1 MRTRPCKVCKISLKS
16 SELLIP
22 FPFAYRKIIVVCS
35 SPDCGWGRYLPDLS
49 EALLND
55 CCAEF
60 REHCIGSHDLK
71 PYDVEADVRLDL
83 VECTLTL
90 IKQERNGR

>member
-1 MRTRPCKVCKISLKS
+1 MGMRVRDV
-16 SELLIP
+16 
-22 FPFAYRKIIVVCS
+22 VVCS
-35 SPDCGWGRYLPDLS
+35 SPDCGWGRHLPDLS

-60 REHCIGSHDLK
+60 REHCIENHGLK
-71 PYDVEADVRLDL
+71 PDDVEADVRLDL

-90 IKQERNGR
+90 IKQERGTEGSLHMLAAY

>member
-1 MRTRPCKVCKISLKS
+1 MGMRVRDV
-16 SELLIP
+16 
-22 FPFAYRKIIVVCS
+22 VVCS

-49 EALLND
+49 EVLLND

-60 REHCIGSHDLK
+60 REHCIESHDLK

-90 IKQERNGR
+90 IKQECGTEDSLHMLAAY

>member
-1 MRTRPCKVCKISLKS
+1 MGMRVRDV
-16 SELLIP
+16 
-22 FPFAYRKIIVVCS
+22 VVCS

-60 REHCIGSHDLK
+60 REHCIGNHGLK
-71 PYDVEADVRLDL
+71 PDDVEADVRLDL

-90 IKQERNGR
+90 IKQECGTEGSLHMLAAY